1 MYQIEELPDLKVAWH
16 ESYKCLDEPLLE
28 YVWEVANHFLPDYAE
43 TDMGMIPVESSAPA
57 IFANRYAERNL
68 SVEERYERT
77 QEMKTFKGTLE
88 EYKKREYR
96 KLDDSFKEKFLT
108 NEDLQN
114 TIEAY
119 KLDVSKFWYLL
130 LFIRDFI
137 EDIGTNSPTVGKP
150 LLEDFASFLTNLC
163 TASSIVLK
171 QGSKNVYSTERE
183 DLLDI
188 IQKAVFH
195 FSDTYS
201 KIVNGKQNRETKIKQ
216 LQELGLKGFIDNS
229 LLSQINFNGKYKLD
243 DSHKRWKFAE
253 MFLYF
258 LEGKK
263 ASRKRIHDRS
273 VWISIEKNLF
283 VSRLL
288 YTVGYVSEL
297 YNREFLDKEGK
308 PNRLLSLLIRKYSKE
323 KFPPVVANN
332 YNVVAL

>member
-1 MYQIEELPDLKVAWH
+1 MSKEELHQIEELPDLKVAWH

-28 YVWEVANHFLPDYAE
+28 YVWEVANHFLPGYEDVSA
-43 TDMGMIPVESSAPA
+43 APA

-68 SVEERYERT
+68 SVEKRYERST
-77 QEMKTFKGTLE
+77 EMKTFKGTLE

-96 KLDDSFKEKFLT
+96 KLDDSFKKTFLSNT
-108 NEDLQN
+108 NLQN
-114 TIEAY
+114 TIEAFGF
-119 KLDVSKFWYLL
+119 DISKFWYLL
-130 LFIRDFI
+130 LFIHDFI
-137 EDIGTNSPTVGKP
+137 EDIETDSPTVEKP

-163 TASSIVLK
+163 AASSIVLK
-171 QGSKNVYSTERE
+171 QGNKNVYSTERE

-188 IQKAVFH
+188 IQKAVYH

-201 KIVNGKQNRETKIKQ
+201 KIVNGKQDRETKIKQ

-229 LLSQINFNGKYKLD
+229 LLSQINFNGKYRLD

-258 LEGKK
+258 LKDKK
-263 ASRKRIHDRS
+263 ADKKRVRDRS
-273 VWISIEKNLF
+273 ARISIEKNLF

-288 YTVGYVSEL
+288 YTAGYVSEA
-297 YNREFLDKEGK
+297 YNNEFQKNK
-308 PNRLLSLLIRKYSKE
+308 PNRFLSLIIRKYSKE
-323 KFPPVVANN
+323 KFPPVIANN

>member
-1 MYQIEELPDLKVAWH
+1 MSKEELHQIKELPDLKVAWH
-16 ESYKCLDEPLLE
+16 ESYKCLNEPLLE
-28 YVWEVANHFLPDYAE
+28 YVWEVANHFLPDYEDVSA
-43 TDMGMIPVESSAPA
+43 APA

-68 SVEERYERT
+68 SVEERYKRSI
-77 QEMKTFKGTLE
+77 EMKTFNGTLE
-88 EYKKREYR
+88 EYKKREYS
-96 KLDDSFKEKFLT
+96 KLDDSFKKTFLDNT
-108 NEDLQN
+108 NLQN
-114 TIEAY
+114 TIEAFGF
-119 KLDVSKFWYLL
+119 DISKFWYLL

-137 EDIGTNSPTVGKP
+137 EDIGTNSPTVEKP

-163 TASSIVLK
+163 EASSIVLK
-171 QGSKNVYSTERE
+171 QGNKNVYSTERE

-188 IQKAVFH
+188 IQKAVYH

-201 KIVNGKQNRETKIKQ
+201 KIVNGKQDRETKIKQ

-229 LLSQINFNGKYKLD
+229 LLSQINFNGKYRLD

-263 ASRKRIHDRS
+263 ADKKRVRDRS
-273 VWISIEKNLF
+273 TRISIEKNLF

-288 YTVGYVSEL
+288 YTAGYVSEA
-297 YNREFLDKEGK
+297 YNKEFQNNK
-308 PNRLLSLLIRKYSKE
+308 PNRLLSQLIRKYSKE

>member
-28 YVWEVANHFLPDYAE
+28 YVWEVANHFLPDYE
-43 TDMGMIPVESSAPA
+43 DTGMIPVESSAPA

-96 KLDDSFKEKFLT
+96 KLDDSFKKTFLD
-108 NEDLQN
+108 NKDLQN
-114 TIEAY
+114 TIEAFGF
-119 KLDVSKFWYLL
+119 DISKFWYLL
-130 LFIRDFI
+130 LFIHDFI
-137 EDIGTNSPTVGKP
+137 EDIGTESPTVEKP

-163 TASSIVLK
+163 DASSIVLK
-171 QGSKNVYSTERE
+171 QGNKNVYSTERE

-188 IQKAVFH
+188 IQKAVYH
-195 FSDTYS
+195 FSETYS
-201 KIVNGKQNRETKIKQ
+201 KIVNGRQDRKNKIKQ

-243 DSHKRWKFAE
+243 NSHKRWKFAE

-263 ASRKRIHDRS
+263 ASRKRIHNRS
-273 VWISIEKNLF
+273 MWISIEKNLF

-288 YTVGYVSEL
+288 YTAGYVSEA
-297 YNREFLDKEGK
+297 YNNEFLDKDGK

-323 KFPPVVANN
+323 KFPPVIANN

>member
-1 MYQIEELPDLKVAWH
+1 MSKEELHQIEELPDLKVAWH

-28 YVWEVANHFLPDYAE
+28 YVWEVANHFLPDYEDVSA
-43 TDMGMIPVESSAPA
+43 APA
-57 IFANRYAERNL
+57 IFVNRYAERNL

-88 EYKKREYR
+88 EYKKREYS
-96 KLDDSFKEKFLT
+96 KLDDSFKKTFLENT
-108 NEDLQN
+108 NLQN
-114 TIEAY
+114 TIEAF
-119 KLDVSKFWYLL
+119 DFDISKFWYLL

-137 EDIGTNSPTVGKP
+137 EDIGTNSPTVEKP

-163 TASSIVLK
+163 EASSIVLK
-171 QGSKNVYSTERE
+171 QGNKNVYSTERE

-188 IQKAVFH
+188 IQKAVYH
-195 FSDTYS
+195 FSETYS
-201 KIVNGKQNRETKIKQ
+201 KIVNGEQDRKTKIKQ

-229 LLSQINFNGKYKLD
+229 LLSQINFNGKYRLD
-243 DSHKRWKFAE
+243 NSHKRWKFAE

-263 ASRKRIHDRS
+263 ADKKRVRDRS
-273 VWISIEKNLF
+273 ARISIEKNLF

-288 YTVGYVSEL
+288 YTAGYVSEV
-297 YNREFLDKEGK
+297 YNEEFQNKNNK
-308 PNRLLSLLIRKYSKE
+308 PNRLLSLFIRKYSKE
-323 KFPPVVANN
+323 KFPPVIANN

>member
-28 YVWEVANHFLPDYAE
+28 YVWEVANHFLPDYEDVSA
-43 TDMGMIPVESSAPA
+43 APA

-68 SVEERYERT
+68 SVEERYERSK
-77 QEMKTFKGTLE
+77 EMKTFKGTLE

-96 KLDDSFKEKFLT
+96 KLDDSFKKTFLE
-108 NEDLQN
+108 NKDLQN
-114 TIEAY
+114 TIEAFGF
-119 KLDVSKFWYLL
+119 DISKFWYLL
-130 LFIRDFI
+130 LFIHDFI
-137 EDIGTNSPTVGKP
+137 EDIGTESPTVEKP

-163 TASSIVLK
+163 DASSIVLK
-171 QGSKNVYSTERE
+171 QGNKNVYSTERE

-188 IQKAVFH
+188 IQKAVYH
-195 FSDTYS
+195 FSETYS
-201 KIVNGKQNRETKIKQ
+201 KIVNGRQDRKNKIKQ

-243 DSHKRWKFAE
+243 NSHKRWKFAE

-263 ASRKRIHDRS
+263 ASRKRIHNRS
-273 VWISIEKNLF
+273 MWISIEKNLF

-288 YTVGYVSEL
+288 YTAGYVSEA
-297 YNREFLDKEGK
+297 YNNEFLDKDGK

-323 KFPPVVANN
+323 KFPPVIANN

>member
-1 MYQIEELPDLKVAWH
+1 MSKEELHQIKELPDLKVAWH
-16 ESYKCLDEPLLE
+16 ESYKCLNEPLLE
-28 YVWEVANHFLPDYAE
+28 YVWEVANHFLPDYEDVSA
-43 TDMGMIPVESSAPA
+43 APA

-68 SVEERYERT
+68 SVEERYERSI
-77 QEMKTFKGTLE
+77 EMKTFNGTLE
-88 EYKKREYR
+88 EYKKRKYR
-96 KLDDSFKEKFLT
+96 KLDDSFKKTFLD
-108 NEDLQN
+108 NKNLQN
-114 TIEAY
+114 TIEAFGF
-119 KLDVSKFWYLL
+119 DVSKFWYLL

-263 ASRKRIHDRS
+263 ADKKRVRDRS
-273 VWISIEKNLF
+273 ARISIEKNLF

-288 YTVGYVSEL
+288 YTAGYVSEA
-297 YNREFLDKEGK
+297 YKEAQQ
-308 PNRLLSLLIRKYSKE
+308 I
-323 KFPPVVANN
+323 VVPTHPKI
-332 YNVVAL
+332 